1 MPRKTDTRE
10 NILDFIRAF
19 RRENGYS
26 PSVRE
31 VARHCGIKSPSV
43 VQYHLDQLEQTGLIT
58 RERDRSRSV
67 GIVGEE
73 GEVPQVPLL
82 GIIAAGQPI
91 GVPSVDRW
99 GSEAQRMV
107 DVPREI
113 LKSGKDLFALET
125 RSFRNSFDCRRVREC
140 PEKPKNFF
148 KSGKN
153 TVLTGKYLCNYRSL
167 QQTC

>member
-1 MPRKTDTRE
+1 MARKTDTRE

-58 RERDRSRSV
+58 RDRDRSRSV

-73 GEVPQVPLL
+73 VVPILH
-82 GIIAAGQPI
+82 GAC
-91 GVPSVDRW
+91 DR
-99 GSEAQRMV
+99 GYGR
-107 DVPREI
+107 PT
-113 LKSGKDLFALET
+113 K
-125 RSFRNSFDCRRVREC
+125 
-140 PEKPKNFF
+140 
-148 KSGKN
+148 
-153 TVLTGKYLCNYRSL
+153 
-167 QQTC
+167 

>member
-58 RERDRSRSV
+58 REEYLSSV
-67 GIVGEE
+67 NDALMFLVYLI
-73 GEVPQVPLL
+73 PLAYFWAR
-82 GIIAAGQPI
+82 ITQKT
-91 GVPSVDRW
+91 D
-99 GSEAQRMV
+99 
-107 DVPREI
+107 
-113 LKSGKDLFALET
+113 
-125 RSFRNSFDCRRVREC
+125 
-140 PEKPKNFF
+140 
-148 KSGKN
+148 
-153 TVLTGKYLCNYRSL
+153 TVLGSVLFHAGTDVSVILVLLSQL
-167 QQTC
+167 S